1 MSRRTNRAGTNRAY
15 SLGHFVSQQFVEQ
28 KDMRLENISVS
39 KKIWLNLL
47 LVMAILVG
55 AAGVQTHFMTQVNR
69 HVQEEVRNYDNNII
83 LAVRWR
89 ADAEMALNQLVGSIM
104 SAEESLQQALDLK
117 YIEYTKASEE
127 LMHQLEQRSS
137 HPEVKRQLDEI
148 ANARSA
154 VLALIK
160 KAVMHR
166 DQGDSRR
173 AQQVLD
179 QELMPAAQAYI
190 TTQRDLVKLQ
200 ERLRDAN
207 VAEGDAKIQNTIL
220 TGVLMAVIAIVVGL
234 LVARIVIRQVTEPL
248 DRAVVLAN
256 HIASGDLTRD
266 IEDSR
271 KDELGYLL
279 RSLSIMTH
287 KLRDAVDKVR
297 GGVEALSCT
306 AGQIADGNMDLS
318 SRTEKTAANLQE
330 TAASIEEL
338 ATTVTRSAET
348 ARQAN
353 QLAATA
359 AEAAARGGAVV
370 QQVVQSMERIN
381 TSSHKISDII
391 GVIDDIAF
399 QTNILALNAAVEAAR
414 AGEQGRGFAVVAGEV
429 RNLAQRSAEAAK
441 EIKGLI
447 TASVSNVDAGA
458 DQVVQAGDSM
468 QEIVASVRSVTD
480 LIAAI
485 NVSTS
490 EQRDSIAQVN
500 LAVNNL
506 DRMTQQNAALVEE
519 SSAATVAMHEQAQ
532 RLSSV
537 VSMFNV
543 GNVTGT
549 SITAAVSTAASVK
562 LPVLHRGTAVA
573 SPVSHPAPH
582 SGSGAARKPPVARP
596 ATVSGTKLVT
606 QKTSSTLASVS
617 VAPVK
622 TAIRT
627 MAQHAA
633 PEVRSAKSYSDTVS
647 A

>member
-1 MSRRTNRAGTNRAY
+1 
-15 SLGHFVSQQFVEQ
+15 
-28 KDMRLENISVS
+28 MRLENISVS

-55 AAGVQTHFMTQVNR
+55 AAGVQTHFMNQVNR

-89 ADAEMALNQLVGSIM
+89 ADAELELNQLVGSLM
-104 SAEESLQQALDLK
+104 SAEESVQQALDTK
-117 YIEYTKASEE
+117 RAEYAKVSSE
-127 LMHQLEQRSS
+127 LMQQLEQRST

-148 ANARSA
+148 ANARSV
-154 VLALIK
+154 VLALTK

-179 QELMPAAQAYI
+179 QELMPAAQTYI
-190 TTQRDLVKLQ
+190 ATQRDLVKLQ

-207 VAEGDAKIQNTIL
+207 VTEGDTKIQNAIL
-220 TGVLMAVIAIVVGL
+220 TGVVTAVIAVVVGL
-234 LVARIVIRQVTEPL
+234 LVAHVVIRQVTEPL

-266 IEDSR
+266 IEDNR

-279 RSLSIMTH
+279 RSLSTMTH

-297 GGVEALSCT
+297 TGVEALSCT
-306 AGQIADGNMDLS
+306 AGHIADGNTDLS

-338 ATTVTRSAET
+338 ATTVTRSAQT
-348 ARQAN
+348 AQQAN

-381 TSSHKISDII
+381 TSSHRIRDII

-485 NVSTS
+485 NISTT
-490 EQRDSIAQVN
+490 EQRDSIAQIN

-519 SSAATVAMHEQAQ
+519 SSAATIAMHEQSQ

-543 GNVTGT
+543 GSATGT
-549 SITAAVSTAASVK
+549 SVATVPTTSAKV
-562 LPVLHRGTAVA
+562 PVLHHGTAVA
-573 SPVSHPAPH
+573 RATPQPVPR
-582 SGSGAARKPPVARP
+582 SGTGARP
-596 ATVSGTKLVT
+596 ATVSTTKLVT
-606 QKTSSTLASVS
+606 QKTPSTLASVS
-617 VAPVK
+617 APVK
-622 TAIRT
+622 TAVRA
-627 MAQHAA
+627 MAAHAQA
-633 PEVRSAKSYSDTVS
+633 
-647 A
+647 